1 MSYRPTVV
9 VLALAAA
16 AACAPRAPDRGAT
29 LVTFTAT
36 EYKFQGP
43 DTLAAGLT
51 TLRLVNQ
58 GKELHHASLF
68 KLAEGKTLTDFQAA
82 MADVMSGK
90 APPPAW
96 VSYAGGPNA
105 IDPGDS
111 STMTEVLDP
120 GHYLVLCMIP
130 GEDGQPHVMKG
141 MLHPLVVMG
150 TAPAPAPALPAADV
164 TVKLSDY
171 DFVFDKPLTAGAH
184 VVRVDNTGPQ
194 AHEIVVAELAP
205 GKTAADF
212 VKWETGGEKG
222 PLPANRWLGGVAG
235 IDSGKSATF
244 TVTLKPGNYLV
255 ICFWPDAKDGK
266 PHLVHGMI
274 KQITV
279 S

>member
-1 MSYRPTVV
+1 MSHRRTLVR
-9 VLALAAA
+9 LALTAAT
-16 AACAPRAPDRGAT
+16 ACAPRAVDRGAT

-36 EYKFQGP
+36 EYAFQGP
-43 DTLAAGLT
+43 DTLAPGLT
-51 TLRLVNQ
+51 TLRLVNH
-58 GKELHHASLF
+58 GKELHHASIF
-68 KLAEGKTLTDFQAA
+68 KLGEGKTLADFQAA

-90 APPPAW
+90 TPPPAW
-96 VSYAGGPNA
+96 ISYAGGPNA

-111 STMTEVLDP
+111 STVTEVLDP

-130 GEDGQPHVMKG
+130 AADGQPHVQKG
-141 MLHPLVVMG
+141 MLHPLVVTG
-150 TAPAPAPALPAADV
+150 PAPGPAPALPAADD

-171 DFVFDKPLTAGAH
+171 DFVFDKPLTAGTH
-184 VVRVDNTGPQ
+184 TVRVHNLGPQ
-194 AHEIVVAELAP
+194 PHEIVVAELAP
-205 GKTAADF
+205 GRSAADF

-235 IDSGKSATF
+235 MDNGKSATF

-266 PHLVHGMI
+266 PHFVHGMI
-274 KQITV
+274 KQVTV

>member
-1 MSYRPTVV
+1 MSHRWTVV

-16 AACAPRAPDRGAT
+16 AACARRVADGGAT
-29 LVTFTAT
+29 LVTFAAT
-36 EYKFQGP
+36 EYAFQGP

-51 TLRLVNQ
+51 TLRLVNH
-58 GKELHHASLF
+58 GKELHHASIF
-68 KLAEGKTLTDFQAA
+68 KLGEGKSVADFQAA

-90 APPPAW
+90 VPPPAW
-96 VSYAGGPNA
+96 VTYAGGPNA

-111 STMTEVLDP
+111 STVTQVLDP
-120 GHYLVLCMIP
+120 GQYLVLCTIP
-130 GEDGQPHVMKG
+130 GKDGQPHVMKG
-141 MLHPLVVMG
+141 MFHPLVVTG
-150 TAPAPAPALPAADV
+150 TAPAPVPALPAADV

-171 DFVFDKPLTAGAH
+171 DFVFDRPLTAGTH
-184 VVRVDNTGPQ
+184 SVRVDNAGPQ
-194 AHEIVVAELAP
+194 PHEIIVAELAP
-205 GKTAADF
+205 GKSAADF

-235 IDSGKSATF
+235 IDAGKSATF
-244 TVTLKPGNYLV
+244 TVTLKPGNYMV

-266 PHLVHGMI
+266 PHLAHGMI

>member
-1 MSYRPTVV
+1 MPPCRTVV
-9 VLALAAA
+9 VIALATA
-16 AACAPRAPDRGAT
+16 AACARPAPERGAS

-36 EYKFQGP
+36 EYAFQGP

-51 TLRLVNQ
+51 TLRLVNH
-58 GKELHHASLF
+58 GKELHHASIFRLG
-68 KLAEGKTLTDFQAA
+68 EGKTLVDFQAA
-82 MADVMSGK
+82 MAAVMSGK

-96 VSYAGGPNA
+96 ITYAGGPNA

-111 STMTEVLDP
+111 STVTQVLDP

-130 GEDGQPHVMKG
+130 GKDGQPHVTKG
-141 MLHPLVVMG
+141 MLHPLVVTG
-150 TAPAPAPALPAADV
+150 SAPAPAPALPAADV

-171 DFVFDKPLTAGAH
+171 DFVFDKPLTAGTH
-184 VVRVDNTGPQ
+184 TVRVDNAGPQ
-194 AHEIVVAELAP
+194 PHEIVVAELAP
-205 GKTAADF
+205 GKSAADF
-212 VKWETGGEKG
+212 VKWETGGETG

-235 IDSGKSATF
+235 IDTGKSATF
-244 TVTLKPGNYLV
+244 TVTLKAGNYLV

-266 PHLVHGMI
+266 PHFVHGMI

>member
-1 MSYRPTVV
+1 MSHHRTVV

-16 AACAPRAPDRGAT
+16 AACAPRAADRGAT

-36 EYKFQGP
+36 EYAFQGP
-43 DTLAAGLT
+43 DTLATGLT
-51 TLRLVNQ
+51 TLRLVNH
-58 GKELHHASLF
+58 GKELHHASIF
-68 KLAEGKTLTDFQAA
+68 KLAEGKTLADFQTA
-82 MADVMSGK
+82 MANVMSGK

-111 STMTEVLDP
+111 SNVTEVLDP

-130 GEDGQPHVMKG
+130 APDGQPHVMKG
-141 MLHPLVVMG
+141 MLHPLVVTG
-150 TAPAPAPALPAADV
+150 TAPASTPALPAADV

-171 DFVFDKPLTAGAH
+171 DFVFDKPLTSGTH
-184 VVRVDNTGPQ
+184 TVRVDNAGPQ
-194 AHEIVVAELAP
+194 PHEIVVAELAP

-235 IDSGKSATF
+235 IDNGRSATF
-244 TVTLKPGNYLV
+244 TATLKPGNYLV

-274 KQITV
+274 KQVTV

>member
-1 MSYRPTVV
+1 MSPRWPVV
-9 VLALAAA
+9 VSAVALA
-16 AACAPRAPDRGAT
+16 AACAPRAPGAGAA
-29 LVTFTAT
+29 VATFTAA
-36 EYKFQGP
+36 EYAFQGP

-51 TLRLVNQ
+51 TLRLVNH
-58 GKELHHASLF
+58 GKELHHASIF
-68 KLAEGKTLTDFQAA
+68 KLGGDKTLADFQAA
-82 MADVMSGK
+82 LAEVMSGK

-96 VSYAGGPNA
+96 ISYAGGPNA

-111 STMTEVLDP
+111 STVTEVLEP

-130 GEDGQPHVMKG
+130 AADGRPHVQKG
-141 MLHPLVVMG
+141 MLHQLVVTG
-150 TAPAPAPALPAADV
+150 ATAAAAPALPAADV

-171 DFVFDKPLTAGAH
+171 DFAFDKPLTAGTH
-184 VVRVDNTGPQ
+184 TVRVDNAGPQ
-194 AHEIVVAELAP
+194 AHELVVAELAP
-205 GKTAADF
+205 GKSAADF

-235 IDSGKSATF
+235 IDNGKSATF
-244 TVTLKPGNYLV
+244 TLTLKPGNYLV

-274 KQITV
+274 KQVAV

>member
-1 MSYRPTVV
+1 MPPCRTVV
-9 VLALAAA
+9 VIALATA
-16 AACAPRAPDRGAT
+16 AACARPAPERGAS

-36 EYKFQGP
+36 EYAFQGP

-51 TLRLVNQ
+51 TLRLVNH
-58 GKELHHASLF
+58 GKELHHASIF
-68 KLAEGKTLTDFQAA
+68 KLGEGKTLADFQAA

-90 APPPAW
+90 VPPPAW
-96 VSYAGGPNA
+96 VTYAGGPNA

-111 STMTEVLDP
+111 STVTQVLDP
-120 GHYLVLCMIP
+120 GHYLVLCTIP

-141 MLHPLVVMG
+141 MLHPLVVTG

-171 DFVFDKPLTAGAH
+171 DFVFDKPLTAGTH
-184 VVRVDNTGPQ
+184 TVRVDNAGPQ
-194 AHEIVVAELAP
+194 PHEIEVAELAP
-205 GKTAADF
+205 GKSAADF
-212 VKWETGGEKG
+212 VKWETGGAKG

-235 IDSGKSATF
+235 IDNGKSATF
-244 TVTLKPGNYLV
+244 TVTLKAGNYLV

-266 PHLVHGMI
+266 PHFVHGMI